1 MTTTLNAGAASGSTT
16 PQNNDA
22 EVKDVQP
29 VSFVVE
35 NLPKFYN
42 SKRVQAYMVGTLK
55 IAGISQITKHKNQ
68 TWGIFTFKDRES
80 KEAAFEAL
88 DGKKYE
94 RGRMQCRQIN
104 AKDLQR
110 KRKREQDDG
119 RAVKRRSQTLNVEGF
134 WENVGRISGGGT
146 CSLTGCKDALVQVK
160 DKGKRWILYST
171 SGTVTSGDCLFRPS
185 MENSRM
191 AAEIDFFQNNGTG
204 SRQRRL
210 GTVFAQSAGELLVAL
225 NKKEGGE
232 RPSLATVSAAEST
245 EKKSS
250 DEVIQTKLRR
260 ARNARNVTTPYWRV
274 PYEEQ
279 LRLKDIEARSH
290 IKRLARQLT
299 KLYWKFDGGKR
310 PMGGGRLSVVE
321 KICPS
326 PALEGYRNKCEFTAG
341 TDVLTGQPMF
351 GFTVGSIR
359 ERVKDGDEKLG
370 EIGSGCANVADPSL
384 CTHVPR
390 VAIEV
395 AERMTAFMRSTS
407 LKHKCYDRIIG
418 EGVFRQVMV
427 RNSQSTKEALVV
439 VQIKSEGL
447 QKSEL
452 DAIRNGLLQVC
463 EQLNEGWAAAATKK
477 GNDDGGSNDKE
488 IEQSSGTAS
497 SNGGDEESSRSCYRI
512 VSALIQY
519 NETRFEVN
527 CDSKTEVIFGP
538 GNFHESLLGVR
549 FCVSPEAFFQIN
561 AKAAECLFETVR
573 DWVSNPVPY
582 PDEKKEEEGADGE
595 VVETEQPVPT
605 LKSDA
610 KDSSTG
616 SSTMASSPPVI
627 LDVCCGTGAIGLLLA
642 KSAKM
647 IYGLEIVAEA
657 IEDAKRNAEINK
669 IDNVKYYVGKV
680 RRRSRK

>member
-1 MTTTLNAGAASGSTT
+1 
-16 PQNNDA
+16 
-22 EVKDVQP
+22 
-29 VSFVVE
+29 
-35 NLPKFYN
+35 
-42 SKRVQAYMVGTLK
+42 
-55 IAGISQITKHKNQ
+55 
-68 TWGIFTFKDRES
+68 
-80 KEAAFEAL
+80 
-88 DGKKYE
+88 
-94 RGRMQCRQIN
+94 
-104 AKDLQR
+104 
-110 KRKREQDDG
+110 
-119 RAVKRRSQTLNVEGF
+119 
-134 WENVGRISGGGT
+134 
-146 CSLTGCKDALVQVK
+146 
-160 DKGKRWILYST
+160 
-171 SGTVTSGDCLFRPS
+171 
-185 MENSRM
+185 
-191 AAEIDFFQNNGTG
+191 
-204 SRQRRL
+204 
-210 GTVFAQSAGELLVAL
+210 
-225 NKKEGGE
+225 
-232 RPSLATVSAAEST
+232 
-245 EKKSS
+245 
-250 DEVIQTKLRR
+250 
-260 ARNARNVTTPYWRV
+260 
-274 PYEEQ
+274 
-279 LRLKDIEARSH
+279 
-290 IKRLARQLT
+290 
-299 KLYWKFDGGKR
+299 
-310 PMGGGRLSVVE
+310 
-321 KICPS
+321 
-326 PALEGYRNKCEFTAG
+326 
-341 TDVLTGQPMF
+341 MF

-477 GNDDGGSNDKE
+477 SNDDGGSNDKE

-669 IDNVKYYVGKV
+669 IDNVKYYVGKAEETIKEV
-680 RRRSRK
+680 MESVSKQTEGDIIAVVDPPRGGLHPKVIEALRNCERVKYLVYVSCNAKSMMEDVKKMVQPCTKKLIGVPFKVIRTRPFDLFPQTLHFEMLMLLSRDHERGKARPNATRADRR